1 MGCDVFR
8 HRMLYYLT
16 AIGLVAHTCFWGLGL
31 ALISLPRFWRRW
43 AWLFAPGF
51 GFALQ
56 SAVVWAGVHTSV
68 AGTEVYARWTE
79 LIPLTLLAVG
89 IVQNKGPLMW
99 RFGGLSIIAVFTGWF
114 FLAPMT
120 KSGSGLTT
128 SSLGNCDQADYAA
141 GARVFQE
148 FSRDD
153 RTGFLGLP
161 EVTKVRS
168 ADYFFDFWV
177 RLNHFTPSALI
188 AHNAA
193 VFGVPSYRLV
203 SVSAVVVLLLNLP
216 LVFFLGRIAVGLKG
230 MWLLFFLAVYAL
242 SPLNAY
248 AVYHGQLGQLY
259 AAHGIGLLT
268 CAIFGASRIVLR
280 GPTVWS
286 FMPMVGV
293 AFWLLAGSYNFIIP
307 VCLAPG
313 GAWLLTQWRIPRQR
327 RSIGLVL
334 AMTSLALISCAAI
347 FWGRFDGLVER
358 FSLFHEYNFGWAM
371 PLFSPEGL
379 LGLLRDS
386 SLNAWPWAIRIILSV
401 ATISLWLAGLWT
413 LFLRQK
419 PAAWAS
425 LALVV
430 PVMVGW
436 TMLARESRVRANA
449 SYDAY
454 KLVAVFLPCLL
465 AGLLAW
471 LPTLRWKTFAV
482 RAAAAFLMTVVLVF
496 NLSRD
501 EHFRRQ
507 MAVPPLRVTRNIS
520 ELELLE
526 KDDRFSSFNM
536 LVDDYWSRLWANAFL
551 LKRPQYFLTH
561 SYEGRHDTPLRG
573 EWNLSDSLLHSV
585 PVRPEDFVQFN
596 SRFFLARVAAPGLMQ
611 LDYGD
616 GWYAEERSGPRRWR
630 WCDGNGRIVA
640 TNPTEKPV
648 RVRLRLLLQA
658 FLSRDLTLKLNEQSL
673 SNRSVDKSSV
683 QVVEFESFYLPPGQS
698 TLTLAGDY
706 GVPGGGDDRKLAFAL
721 YGFEMR
727 ALGDN

>member
-1 MGCDVFR
+1 MFSATP
-8 HRMLYYLT
+8 MLYYLS
-16 AIGLVAHTCFWGLGL
+16 AIGLIAHTCFWGLGL
-31 ALISLPRFWRRW
+31 ALIALPRIWRRW

-56 SAVVWAGVHTSV
+56 SAVVWGGTHTSL
-68 AGTEVYARWTE
+68 AGANVYARWSD
-79 LIPLTLLAVG
+79 LIPLVLLVVG
-89 IVQNKGPLMW
+89 IARKKEQLAWK
-99 RFGGLSIIAVFTGWF
+99 FGGLLTIIVFAGWY
-114 FLAPMT
+114 FLSPMT
-120 KSGSGLTT
+120 KPGVGLTT

-193 VFGVPSYRLV
+193 VFGVPSFRLV
-203 SVSAVVVLLLNLP
+203 SVMAAAVLLLNLP
-216 LVFFLGRIAVGLKG
+216 VVYFLGRITVGLKSG
-230 MWLLFFLAVYAL
+230 WLWLFLAIYAF

-248 AVYHGQLGQLY
+248 AIYHGQLGQLY

-268 CAIFGASRIVLR
+268 CAVFGASRVAIR
-280 GPTVWS
+280 GRSIWS
-286 FMPMVGV
+286 FLPVFGV
-293 AFWLLAGSYNFIIP
+293 AFWLLAGSYNFILP

-313 GAWLLTQWRIPRQR
+313 GAWLLALYGSRRRRAAVRQVLVV
-327 RSIGLVL
+327 IAVALVL
-334 AMTSLALISCAAI
+334 CAAL

-358 FSLFHEYNFGWAM
+358 FSLFHQYNFGWAM

-379 LGLLRDS
+379 LGVVRDS
-386 SLNAWPWAIRIILSV
+386 SLNAWPLVIRVMTSAAVIG
-401 ATISLWLAGLWT
+401 LWLAGLWF
-413 LFLRQK
+413 LFYRRKL
-419 PAAWAS
+419 AAWGS

-430 PVMVGW
+430 PVTVGW
-436 TMLARESRVRANA
+436 GVLAWESRVRANA

-471 LPTLRWKTFAV
+471 LAALPWKSFSV
-482 RAAAAFLMTVVLVF
+482 QAAAVFVLMSILAF
-496 NLSRD
+496 NISRD

-507 MAVPPLRVTRNIS
+507 MAVPPLRVTRNIA

-526 KDDRFSSFNM
+526 KDNRFSSFNM
-536 LVDDYWSRLWANAFL
+536 LVEDYWGRLWANTFL

-585 PVRPEDFVQFN
+585 PFQADDFVQFN
-596 SRFFLARVAAPGLMQ
+596 VRFFLARVAAPGLMQ
-611 LDYGD
+611 LNFEK

-630 WCDGNGRIVA
+630 WCDGNGRIAVS
-640 TNPTEKPV
+640 NPMSKPV
-648 RVRLRLLLQA
+648 RVQLRLLLQA
-658 FLSRDLTLKLNEQSL
+658 FLSREMELRLDDQTLSR
-673 SNRSVDKSSV
+673 RSVDKSSV
-683 QVVEFESFYLPPGQS
+683 QVVEFENFVVPSGRS
-698 TLTLAGDY
+698 TLTVAGNFA
-706 GVPGGGDDRKLAFAL
+706 VPGDGDDRKLAFAL

-727 ALGDN
+727 ALEDN